1 MPEECMPEELAE
13 TALIRKRL
21 LSGDRQAL
29 AGLIDQHRQRL
40 WRIVYFRLDSRM
52 AGRVDP
58 DDVLQDA
65 FLDASLR
72 LPHYSEQRQ
81 FSPFVWL
88 RMIVGQTLIDVHR
101 RHLVAQQR
109 DASREAAPRFHG
121 FLNTTSVSLTACLP
135 GQFTSPSQTV
145 MQSERTDK
153 LREAIESLEP
163 IDQEVLA
170 LRHFEELT
178 NKEIAEV
185 LGIEQK
191 AASIRY
197 VRAVAHLKEILTD
210 TPALYDALVPA
221 NTRNNSRQV
230 PR

>member
-1 MPEECMPEELAE
+1 MSKEVVE
-13 TALIRKRL
+13 TGVIRDRL
-21 LSGDRQAL
+21 LAGDRQAL
-29 AGLIDQHRQRL
+29 AELFDQHRERL
-40 WRIVYFRLDSRM
+40 WRIVYFRLDNRM

-72 LPHYSEQRQ
+72 LSHYSEQKQ

-109 DASREAAPRFHG
+109 DASREAAHHMNG
-121 FLNTTSVSLTACLP
+121 FPNATSVSLTACLL
-135 GQFTSPSQTV
+135 GQLTSPSQTV
-145 MQSERTDK
+145 MRSERTDK

-170 LRHFEELT
+170 LRHFEELS
-178 NKEIAEV
+178 NKEVAEV

-197 VRAVAHLKEILTD
+197 VRAVSRLKDVLKETPEILD
-210 TPALYDALVPA
+210 TLVPTVSRTKP
-221 NTRNNSRQV
+221 TRV

>member
-1 MPEECMPEELAE
+1 MPKGN
-13 TALIRKRL
+13 TAIEVIRERML
-21 LSGDRQAL
+21 GGDRQAL
-29 AGLIDQHRQRL
+29 AELFDQQRERL
-40 WRIVYFRLDSRM
+40 WRIVYFRLDSRI
-52 AGRVDP
+52 AARVDP

-65 FLDASLR
+65 FLEASLR
-72 LPHYSEQRQ
+72 LPHYSNQKQ

-101 RHLVAQQR
+101 RHLMAQQR
-109 DASREAAPRFHG
+109 DASREVSPHYNG
-121 FLNTTSVSLTACLP
+121 FPNATSASLTACLL
-135 GQFTSPSQTV
+135 GRATSPSQTV
-145 MQSERTDK
+145 MRSERADK
-153 LREAIESLEP
+153 LRTAIESLEA

-197 VRAVAHLKEILTD
+197 VRAIARLKDLLSE
-210 TPALYDALVPA
+210 TPVFFDAIVPS
-221 NTRNNSRQV
+221 NSKSTRV